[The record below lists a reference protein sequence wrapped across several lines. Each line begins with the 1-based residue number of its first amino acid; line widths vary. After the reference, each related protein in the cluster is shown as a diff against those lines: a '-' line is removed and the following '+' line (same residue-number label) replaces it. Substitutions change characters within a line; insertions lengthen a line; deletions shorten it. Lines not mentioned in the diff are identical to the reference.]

1 MKKINL
7 IFVIFIT
14 LILLIGLTNVSA
26 VDSSKW
32 KTISIEGEDFKIPPE
47 YEGGKLDNDSYY
59 EDNSKLFI
67 RSFKTDYHLLY
78 RFGEDYTSKYL
89 KDVKMDKIESHDVLM
104 FLSCF
109 EGDYS
114 LDIYFMCGN
123 STFYISQEGDGLN
136 ENVKEIIR
144 TSPEQNLTSQ
154 EFYAEFYKLQMRY
167 AKYLDDIEWV
177 SNDIQQFENQKNL
190 ERQAQND
197 NMYWYLFGYYYN
209 NY

>member
-1 MKKINL
+1 MKRIYL
-7 IFVIFIT
+7 LFAIFII
-14 LILLIGLTNVSA
+14 LILFVGLTNVSA

-32 KTISIEGEDFKIPPE
+32 KIVSIEGENFKIPPE
-47 YEGGKLDNDSYY
+47 YEGGELDNDSYY
-59 EDNSKLFI
+59 DKNSKLYI
-67 RSFKTDYHLLY
+67 RSYKTDYHLLY

-89 KDVKMDKIESHDVLM
+89 EDVKMDKIESHDVLM

-109 EGDYS
+109 EGKYS

-123 STFYISQEGDGLN
+123 STYYISQEGDELN

-144 TSPEQNLTSQ
+144 TSPKQNLTSQ

-177 SNDIQQFENQKNL
+177 SNDLQQFENQKNL

-197 NMYWYLFGYYYN
+197 NMYWYLFGDYSN

>member
-1 MKKINL
+1 MKIIYL
-7 IFVIFIT
+7 LFAIFII
-14 LILLIGLTNVSA
+14 LILFVGLTNVSA

-32 KTISIEGEDFKIPPE
+32 KIVSIEGEDFKIPPE
-47 YEGGKLDNDSYY
+47 YEGGELDNDSYY
-59 EDNSKLFI
+59 EENSKLYI
-67 RSFKTDYHLLY
+67 RSYKTDYHLLY

-89 KDVKMDKIESHDVLM
+89 EDVKMDKIESHDVLM

-109 EGDYS
+109 EGKYS

-123 STFYISQEGDGLN
+123 STYYISQEGD
-136 ENVKEIIR
+136 
-144 TSPEQNLTSQ
+144 
-154 EFYAEFYKLQMRY
+154 KLQMRY

-177 SNDIQQFENQKNL
+177 SNDLQQFENQKNL

-197 NMYWYLFGYYYN
+197 NMYWYLFGYYSN